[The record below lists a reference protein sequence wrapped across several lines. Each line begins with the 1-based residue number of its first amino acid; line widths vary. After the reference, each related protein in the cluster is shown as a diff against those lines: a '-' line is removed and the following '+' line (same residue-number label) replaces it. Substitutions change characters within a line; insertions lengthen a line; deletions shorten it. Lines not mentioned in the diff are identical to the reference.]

1 MDLGW
6 QGGRPVSFRGCV
18 ALPQQTVANKSTNI
32 NNRLHRC
39 RATRETKPMTFGQ
52 SAILKMVLLQWQL
65 CPPFFPPSIFYTTL
79 LKEHKC
85 LLRHVVGSHMPEHL
99 PHFRS
104 PKSMSSSAREN
115 LVWSGFSTFLF
126 TCLHFVFRRAYN
138 WHSEHCGVVE
148 DQFTVATSGFTNAK
162 NLCF

>member
-1 MDLGW
+1 
-6 QGGRPVSFRGCV
+6 
-18 ALPQQTVANKSTNI
+18 
-32 NNRLHRC
+32 
-39 RATRETKPMTFGQ
+39 
-52 SAILKMVLLQWQL
+52 LLQWQL
-65 CPPFFPPSIFYTTL
+65 CPPFFPPCIFYTTL

-85 LLRHVVGSHMPEHL
+85 LLWHVVGSYISEHL

-148 DQFTVATSGFTNAK
+148 DRFTVATSGLTNEKTGVPANPHSRYPLNK
-162 NLCF
+162 HP